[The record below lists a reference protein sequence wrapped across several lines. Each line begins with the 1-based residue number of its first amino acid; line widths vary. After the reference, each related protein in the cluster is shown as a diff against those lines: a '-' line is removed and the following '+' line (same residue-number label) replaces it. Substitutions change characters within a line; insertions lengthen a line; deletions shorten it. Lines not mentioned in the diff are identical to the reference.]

1 MEYNKDD
8 VITLN
13 NNWKYIVV
21 DKININNQNYLFLIN
36 EDDNLNNVAIVKE
49 QVKDNICYLENIDS
63 ETEFDEIIKVLSL
76 NHKDEVLKLL
86 EG

>member
-13 NNWKYIVV
+13 NNEKYIVV

-49 QVKDNICYLENIDS
+49 QVKDNI
-63 ETEFDEIIKVLSL
+63 
-76 NHKDEVLKLL
+76 
-86 EG
+86 

>member
-13 NNWKYIVV
+13 NNEKYIVV

-36 EDDNLNNVAIVKE
+36 EDDNLNNVAIVK
-49 QVKDNICYLENIDS
+49 
-63 ETEFDEIIKVLSL
+63 
-76 NHKDEVLKLL
+76 
-86 EG
+86 

>member
-13 NNWKYIVV
+13 NNGKYIVV

-49 QVKDNICYLENIDS
+49 QVKEKIPRQARN
-63 ETEFDEIIKVLSL
+63 FF
-76 NHKDEVLKLL
+76 
-86 EG
+86 